1 MKTIFLGL
9 MIGAALIPGGTAH
22 GADFGRLYGYVDW
35 TSDYRFNAASESNRH
50 GTVQGGLHWAA
61 PEDFYLGVFVSH
73 VDFND
78 FRGTATEVDLY
89 GGKHIRWDA
98 NDLNLEVLLGDY
110 PDTAGH
116 PSYLPPGAILP
127 TYNFVEL
134 AAELTHK
141 FGALSIGGK
150 LILEPRPAS
159 HGGTLTSLGASGS
172 YAVNDWLTASAH
184 ATHIWQN
191 RAPHGL
197 TGDIGA
203 TATWRQQ
210 WVFDLRYYAA
220 DVAKADC
227 YGTNWCEPALVA
239 KVTYQF
245 QVL

>member
-1 MKTIFLGL
+1 MKSLLFGL
-9 MIGAALIPGGTAH
+9 FVAIELLSDDPARAGT
-22 GADFGRLYGYVDW
+22 FGHLYGYVDW

-78 FRGTATEVDLY
+78 FRGTATEVDIY
-89 GGKHIRWDA
+89 GGKHLRWDT
-98 NDLNLEVLLGDY
+98 NDLNLEVLYGSY

-116 PSYLPPGAILP
+116 PSYLPAGTILP
-127 TYNFVEL
+127 TYNFAEL
-134 AAELTHK
+134 AAELTHS
-141 FGALSIGGK
+141 FGALSIAGK
-150 LILEPRPAS
+150 LIVEPRPQT
-159 HGGTLTSLGASGS
+159 HGGTLTSLGGSAS
-172 YAVNDWLTASAH
+172 YAVNDWLSASAH
-184 ATHIWQN
+184 VTHIWQD
-191 RAPHGL
+191 RGPHGM
-197 TGDIGA
+197 TGDAGL

-210 WVFDLRYYAA
+210 WVFDLRYYAT

-245 QVL
+245 A